1 MQIGSSESVNVSL
14 AHGYTSRGMLAGIGL
29 AIAATACFATLDT
42 TTKFISASVPLM
54 MALWVRY
61 ASQAIA
67 TTLVALP
74 ARGRALL
81 RTTSPRFQILRG
93 MLLMGSSMFA
103 FFSLKHMPVGEF
115 TAVVMIAPLVITLLA
130 AVILREKVS
139 ILRWLLVLTGFAGT
153 LLIIRPLGA
162 GSNGTVGGW
171 AMLLP
176 LGLVS
181 TNAAFQIVTSRM
193 ARTEDPLTMHFYT
206 GWVGTLLS
214 SLMLPFVWA
223 ADLPW
228 QSWAGMLLMGL
239 MGCIGHFMLILGY
252 SRTPAAVLTP
262 YLYAQIGFGMLGG
275 WLIFSHLPD
284 TWSLTGI
291 ALIALSGAAGAWLTL
306 REGRIPS
313 RQPEP
318 V

>member
-1 MQIGSSESVNVSL
+1 MSL
-14 AHGYTSRGMLAGIGL
+14 ASGYTPRGMMAGIGL

-74 ARGRALL
+74 ARGWALL
-81 RTTSPRFQILRG
+81 RTTKPKFQLVRG
-93 MLLMGSSMFA
+93 LLLMGSSMFA

-115 TAVVMIAPLVITLLA
+115 TAVVMIAPLVITVLA
-130 AVILREKVS
+130 AILLREKVS
-139 ILRWLLVLTGFAGT
+139 VLRWLLVLTGFAGT
-153 LLIIRPLGA
+153 LLIIRP
-162 GSNGTVGGW
+162 SGTSIGGW
-171 AMLLP
+171 AVLLP

-181 TNAAFQIVTSRM
+181 TNAAFQIVTSRL

-214 SLMLPFVWA
+214 SFMLPFVWEA
-223 ADLPW
+223 NLPW

-252 SRTPAAVLTP
+252 SRTPAAILTP
-262 YLYAQIGFGMLGG
+262 YLYAQIGFAMLGS

-284 TWSLTGI
+284 SWSLTGI

-313 RQPEP
+313 RKNDP

>member
-1 MQIGSSESVNVSL
+1 MSVVS
-14 AHGYTSRGMLAGIGL
+14 GYTPRGMLAGIGL

-74 ARGRALL
+74 ARGWALL
-81 RTTSPRFQILRG
+81 HTTKPKFQLVRG
-93 MLLMGSSMFA
+93 LLLMGSSMFA

-115 TAVVMIAPLVITLLA
+115 TAVVMIAPLVITVLA
-130 AVILREKVS
+130 AVLLREKVS
-139 ILRWLLVLTGFAGT
+139 MLRWLLVLTGFAGT
-153 LLIIRPLGA
+153 LLIIRPS
-162 GSNGTVGGW
+162 GSSIGGW

-181 TNAAFQIVTSRM
+181 TNAAFQIVTSRL

-223 ADLPW
+223 ANLPW

-239 MGCIGHFMLILGY
+239 MGCVGHFMLILGY
-252 SRTPAAVLTP
+252 SRTPAAILTP
-262 YLYAQIGFGMLGG
+262 YLYAQIGFAMLGS

-284 TWSLTGI
+284 SWSLTGI

-313 RQPEP
+313 RKNDP

>member
-1 MQIGSSESVNVSL
+1 MSVVS
-14 AHGYTSRGMLAGIGL
+14 GYTPRGMLAGIGL

-74 ARGRALL
+74 ARGWALL
-81 RTTSPRFQILRG
+81 HTTKPKFQLVRG
-93 MLLMGSSMFA
+93 LLLMGSSMFA

-115 TAVVMIAPLVITLLA
+115 TAVVMIAPLVITVLA
-130 AVILREKVS
+130 AVLLREKVS
-139 ILRWLLVLTGFAGT
+139 MLRWLLVLTGFAGT
-153 LLIIRPLGA
+153 LLIIRPS
-162 GSNGTVGGW
+162 GSSIGGW

-181 TNAAFQIVTSRM
+181 TNAAFQIVTSRL

-223 ADLPW
+223 ANLPW

-239 MGCIGHFMLILGY
+239 MGCVGHFMLILGY
-252 SRTPAAVLTP
+252 SRTPAAILTP
-262 YLYAQIGFGMLGG
+262 YLYAQIGFAMLGS

-284 TWSLTGI
+284 SWSLTGI

-306 REGRIPS
+306 RESRIPS
-313 RQPEP
+313 RQNDP

>member
-1 MQIGSSESVNVSL
+1 
-14 AHGYTSRGMLAGIGL
+14 MLAGIGL

-74 ARGRALL
+74 ARGWALL
-81 RTTSPRFQILRG
+81 HTTKPKFQLVRG
-93 MLLMGSSMFA
+93 LLLMGSSMFA

-115 TAVVMIAPLVITLLA
+115 TAVVMIAPLVITVLA
-130 AVILREKVS
+130 AVLLREKVS
-139 ILRWLLVLTGFAGT
+139 MLRWLLVLTGFAGT
-153 LLIIRPLGA
+153 LLIIRPS
-162 GSNGTVGGW
+162 GSSIGGW

-181 TNAAFQIVTSRM
+181 TNAAFQIVTSRL

-223 ADLPW
+223 ANLPW

-239 MGCIGHFMLILGY
+239 MGCVGHFMLILGY
-252 SRTPAAVLTP
+252 SRTPAAILTP
-262 YLYAQIGFGMLGG
+262 YLYAQIGFAMLGS

-284 TWSLTGI
+284 SWSLTGI

-306 REGRIPS
+306 RESRIPS
-313 RQPEP
+313 RQNDP

>member
-1 MQIGSSESVNVSL
+1 VSVVS
-14 AHGYTSRGMLAGIGL
+14 GYTPRGMLAGIGL

-74 ARGRALL
+74 ARGWALL
-81 RTTSPRFQILRG
+81 HTTKPKFQLVRG
-93 MLLMGSSMFA
+93 LLLMGSSMFA

-115 TAVVMIAPLVITLLA
+115 TAVVMIAPLVITVLA
-130 AVILREKVS
+130 AVLLREKVS
-139 ILRWLLVLTGFAGT
+139 MLRWLLVLTGFAGT
-153 LLIIRPLGA
+153 LLIIRPS
-162 GSNGTVGGW
+162 GSSIGGW

-181 TNAAFQIVTSRM
+181 TNAAFQIVTSRL

-223 ADLPW
+223 ANLPW

-239 MGCIGHFMLILGY
+239 MGCVGHFMLILGY
-252 SRTPAAVLTP
+252 SRTPAAILTP
-262 YLYAQIGFGMLGG
+262 YLYAQIGFAMLGS

-284 TWSLTGI
+284 SWSLTGI

-313 RQPEP
+313 RKNDP

>member
-1 MQIGSSESVNVSL
+1 MSL
-14 AHGYTSRGMLAGIGL
+14 ASGYTPRGMMAGIGL

-74 ARGRALL
+74 ARGWALL
-81 RTTSPRFQILRG
+81 RTTKPKFQLVRG
-93 MLLMGSSMFA
+93 LLLMGSSMFA

-115 TAVVMIAPLVITLLA
+115 TAVVMIAPLVITVLA
-130 AVILREKVS
+130 AILLREKVS
-139 ILRWLLVLTGFAGT
+139 VLRWLLVLTGFAGT
-153 LLIIRPLGA
+153 LLIIRP
-162 GSNGTVGGW
+162 SGTSIGGW
-171 AMLLP
+171 AVLLP

-181 TNAAFQIVTSRM
+181 TNAAFQIVTSRL

-214 SLMLPFVWA
+214 SFMLPFVWEA
-223 ADLPW
+223 NLPW

-252 SRTPAAVLTP
+252 SRTPAAILTP
-262 YLYAQIGFGMLGG
+262 YLYAQIGFAMLGS

-284 TWSLTGI
+284 SWSLTGI

-313 RQPEP
+313 RQNDP

>member
-1 MQIGSSESVNVSL
+1 M
-14 AHGYTSRGMLAGIGL
+14 MAGIGL

-74 ARGRALL
+74 ARGWTLL
-81 RTTSPRFQILRG
+81 HTSKPKFQLVRG
-93 MLLMGSSMFA
+93 LLLMGSSMFA

-115 TAVVMIAPLVITLLA
+115 TAIVMIAPLVITVLA
-130 AVILREKVS
+130 AVLLREKVS
-139 ILRWLLVLTGFAGT
+139 ALRWMLVLTGFAGT
-153 LLIIRPLGA
+153 LLIIRPS
-162 GSNGTVGGW
+162 GSSIGGW
-171 AMLLP
+171 AVLLP

-181 TNAAFQIVTSRM
+181 TNAAFQIVTSRL

-214 SLMLPFVWA
+214 SFMLPFVWE

-228 QSWAGMLLMGL
+228 QSWAGMLLMGF
-239 MGCIGHFMLILGY
+239 MGCVGHFMLILGY
-252 SRTPAAVLTP
+252 SRTPAAILTP
-262 YLYAQIGFGMLGG
+262 YLYAQIGFAMLGS

-284 TWSLTGI
+284 SWSLTGI

-313 RQPEP
+313 RKRDP

>member
-1 MQIGSSESVNVSL
+1 M
-14 AHGYTSRGMLAGIGL
+14 AGIGL

-74 ARGRALL
+74 ARGWALL
-81 RTTSPRFQILRG
+81 HTNKPKFQLVRG
-93 MLLMGSSMFA
+93 LLLMGSSMFA

-115 TAVVMIAPLVITLLA
+115 TAIVMIAPLVITVLA
-130 AVILREKVS
+130 AVLLREKVS
-139 ILRWLLVLTGFAGT
+139 ALRWMLVLTGFAGT
-153 LLIIRPLGA
+153 LLIIRPS
-162 GSNGTVGGW
+162 GSSIGGW
-171 AMLLP
+171 AVLLP

-181 TNAAFQIVTSRM
+181 TNAAFQIVTSRL

-214 SLMLPFVWA
+214 SFMLPFVWE

-239 MGCIGHFMLILGY
+239 MGCVGHFMLILGY
-252 SRTPAAVLTP
+252 SRTPAAILTP
-262 YLYAQIGFGMLGG
+262 YLYAQIGFAMLGS

-284 TWSLTGI
+284 SWSLTGI

-313 RQPEP
+313 RKRDP

>member
-1 MQIGSSESVNVSL
+1 
-14 AHGYTSRGMLAGIGL
+14 MLAGIGL

-74 ARGRALL
+74 ARGWALL
-81 RTTSPRFQILRG
+81 HTTKPKFQLVRG
-93 MLLMGSSMFA
+93 LLLMGSSMFA

-115 TAVVMIAPLVITLLA
+115 TAVVMIAPLVITVLA
-130 AVILREKVS
+130 AVLLREKVS
-139 ILRWLLVLTGFAGT
+139 MLRWLLVLTGFAGT
-153 LLIIRPLGA
+153 LLIIRPS
-162 GSNGTVGGW
+162 GSSIGGW

-181 TNAAFQIVTSRM
+181 TNAAFQIVTSRL

-223 ADLPW
+223 ANLPW

-239 MGCIGHFMLILGY
+239 MGCVGHFMLILGY
-252 SRTPAAVLTP
+252 SRTPAAILTP
-262 YLYAQIGFGMLGG
+262 YLYAQIGFAMLGS

-284 TWSLTGI
+284 SWSLTGI

-313 RQPEP
+313 RKNDP

>member
-1 MQIGSSESVNVSL
+1 
-14 AHGYTSRGMLAGIGL
+14 MLAGIGL

-74 ARGRALL
+74 ARGWALL
-81 RTTSPRFQILRG
+81 HTTKPKFQLVRG
-93 MLLMGSSMFA
+93 LLLMGSSMFA

-115 TAVVMIAPLVITLLA
+115 TAVVMIAPLVITVLA
-130 AVILREKVS
+130 AVLLREKVS
-139 ILRWLLVLTGFAGT
+139 MLRWLLVLTGFAGT
-153 LLIIRPLGA
+153 LLIIRPS
-162 GSNGTVGGW
+162 GSTIGGW

-181 TNAAFQIVTSRM
+181 TNAAFQIVTSRL

-223 ADLPW
+223 ANLPW

-239 MGCIGHFMLILGY
+239 MGCVGHFMLILGY
-252 SRTPAAVLTP
+252 SRTPAAILTP
-262 YLYAQIGFGMLGG
+262 YLYAQIGFAMLGS

-284 TWSLTGI
+284 SWSLTGI

-313 RQPEP
+313 RKNDP

>member
-1 MQIGSSESVNVSL
+1 M
-14 AHGYTSRGMLAGIGL
+14 MAGIGL

-74 ARGRALL
+74 ARGWALL
-81 RTTSPRFQILRG
+81 HTNKPKFQLVRG
-93 MLLMGSSMFA
+93 LLLMGSSMFA

-115 TAVVMIAPLVITLLA
+115 TAVVMIAPLVITVLA
-130 AVILREKVS
+130 AVLLREKVS
-139 ILRWLLVLTGFAGT
+139 ALRWMLVLTGFAGT
-153 LLIIRPLGA
+153 LLIIRPS
-162 GSNGTVGGW
+162 GSSIGGW
-171 AMLLP
+171 AVLLP

-181 TNAAFQIVTSRM
+181 TNAAFQIVTSRL

-214 SLMLPFVWA
+214 SFMLPFVWE

-239 MGCIGHFMLILGY
+239 MGCVGHFMLILGY
-252 SRTPAAVLTP
+252 SRTPAAILTP
-262 YLYAQIGFGMLGG
+262 YLYAQIGFAMLGS

-284 TWSLTGI
+284 SWSLTGI

-313 RQPEP
+313 RKRDP

>member
-1 MQIGSSESVNVSL
+1 
-14 AHGYTSRGMLAGIGL
+14 MLAGIGL

-74 ARGRALL
+74 ARGWALL
-81 RTTSPRFQILRG
+81 HTTKPKFQLVRG
-93 MLLMGSSMFA
+93 LLLMGSSMFA

-115 TAVVMIAPLVITLLA
+115 TAVVMIAPLVITVLA
-130 AVILREKVS
+130 AVLLREKVS
-139 ILRWLLVLTGFAGT
+139 MLRWLLVLTGFAGT
-153 LLIIRPLGA
+153 LLIIRPS
-162 GSNGTVGGW
+162 GSSIGGW

-181 TNAAFQIVTSRM
+181 TNAAFQIVTSRL

-214 SLMLPFVWA
+214 SFMLPFVWEA
-223 ADLPW
+223 NLPW

-252 SRTPAAVLTP
+252 SRTPAAILTP
-262 YLYAQIGFGMLGG
+262 YLYAQIGFAMLGS

-284 TWSLTGI
+284 SWSLTGI

-306 REGRIPS
+306 RESRIPS
-313 RQPEP
+313 RQNDP

>member
-1 MQIGSSESVNVSL
+1 MPIGSSESDIVSL
-14 AHGYTSRGMLAGIGL
+14 ASGYTPRGMLAGIGL

-61 ASQAIA
+61 ASQAVA

-74 ARGRALL
+74 ARGKALL
-81 RTTSPRFQILRG
+81 KTANPKFQLLRG
-93 MLLMGSSMFA
+93 LLLMGSSMFA

-115 TAVVMIAPLVITLLA
+115 TAIVMIAPLVITVLA
-130 AVILREKVS
+130 AIVLHEKVS
-139 ILRWLLVLTGFAGT
+139 VLRWLLVLMGFAGT
-153 LLIIRPLGA
+153 LLIIRPSGA
-162 GSNGTVGGW
+162 SSSGW
-171 AMLLP
+171 AVLLP

-181 TNAAFQIVTSRM
+181 TNAAFQIVTSRL

-223 ADLPW
+223 ANLPW
-228 QSWAGMLLMGL
+228 QAWAGMLLMGL
-239 MGCIGHFMLILGY
+239 MGCVGHFMLILGY
-252 SRTPAAVLTP
+252 SRTPAAILTP
-262 YLYAQIGFGMLGG
+262 YLYAQIGFAMLGG

-306 REGRIPS
+306 REGHIPS
-313 RQPEP
+313 RQADQ

>member
-1 MQIGSSESVNVSL
+1 M
-14 AHGYTSRGMLAGIGL
+14 AGIGL

-74 ARGRALL
+74 ARGWALL
-81 RTTSPRFQILRG
+81 HTNKPKFQLVRG
-93 MLLMGSSMFA
+93 LLLMGSSMFA

-115 TAVVMIAPLVITLLA
+115 TAVVMIAPLVITVLA
-130 AVILREKVS
+130 AVLLREKVS
-139 ILRWLLVLTGFAGT
+139 ALRWMLVLTGFAGT
-153 LLIIRPLGA
+153 LLIIRPS
-162 GSNGTVGGW
+162 GSSIGGW
-171 AMLLP
+171 AVLLP

-181 TNAAFQIVTSRM
+181 TNAAFQIVTSRL

-214 SLMLPFVWA
+214 SFMLPFVWE

-239 MGCIGHFMLILGY
+239 MGCVGHFMLILGY
-252 SRTPAAVLTP
+252 SRTPAAILTP
-262 YLYAQIGFGMLGG
+262 YLYAQIGFAMLGS

-284 TWSLTGI
+284 SWSLTGI

-313 RQPEP
+313 RKRDP

>member
-1 MQIGSSESVNVSL
+1 MSVVS
-14 AHGYTSRGMLAGIGL
+14 GYTPRGMLAGIGL

-74 ARGRALL
+74 ARGWALL
-81 RTTSPRFQILRG
+81 HTTKPKFQLVRG
-93 MLLMGSSMFA
+93 LLLMGSSMFA

-115 TAVVMIAPLVITLLA
+115 TAVVMIAPLVITVLA
-130 AVILREKVS
+130 AVLLREKVS
-139 ILRWLLVLTGFAGT
+139 MLRWLLVLTGFAGT
-153 LLIIRPLGA
+153 LLIIRPS
-162 GSNGTVGGW
+162 GSTIGGW

-181 TNAAFQIVTSRM
+181 TNAAFQIVTSRL

-223 ADLPW
+223 ANLPW

-239 MGCIGHFMLILGY
+239 MGCVGHFMLILGY
-252 SRTPAAVLTP
+252 SRTPAAILTP
-262 YLYAQIGFGMLGG
+262 YLYAQIGFAMLGS

-284 TWSLTGI
+284 SWSLTGI

-313 RQPEP
+313 RKNDP

>member
-1 MQIGSSESVNVSL
+1 M
-14 AHGYTSRGMLAGIGL
+14 MAGIGL

-74 ARGRALL
+74 ARGWALL
-81 RTTSPRFQILRG
+81 RTTKPKFQLVRG
-93 MLLMGSSMFA
+93 LLLMGSSMFA

-115 TAVVMIAPLVITLLA
+115 TAVVMIAPLVITVLA
-130 AVILREKVS
+130 AILLREKVS
-139 ILRWLLVLTGFAGT
+139 VLRWLLVLTGFAGT
-153 LLIIRPLGA
+153 LLIIRP
-162 GSNGTVGGW
+162 SGTSIGGW
-171 AMLLP
+171 AVLLP

-181 TNAAFQIVTSRM
+181 TNAAFQIVTSRL

-214 SLMLPFVWA
+214 SFMLPFVWEA
-223 ADLPW
+223 NLPW

-252 SRTPAAVLTP
+252 SRTPAAILTP
-262 YLYAQIGFGMLGG
+262 YLYAQIGFAMLGS

-284 TWSLTGI
+284 SWSLTGI

-306 REGRIPS
+306 RESRIPS
-313 RQPEP
+313 RQNDP